1 MAAGN
6 PCYSGDSGIPLLPSS
21 TNPAGN
27 QYVRS
32 RQGDTPP
39 PAPVNPGANI
49 RLTVG
54 NCYEAD
60 VPIVNN
66 TPDASGSPRVSI
78 PRPPT
83 IDDSTPLPA
92 ATAADTIRA
101 VVDNCYNDDDGPAL
115 TPDNQIPGQNPR
127 RRIGEQDPEPEMSPG
142 DLVRQIVQNCYGP
155 DDISLTPRPPGP
167 PRPRQGEP
175 DPEPKIN
182 PGQVIRDIVDRCYPV
197 VPVPDITPDE
207 FPGVDPIIEFD
218 PVGPTDWLCELFPDL
233 AICNIFPIGPFP
245 FPDGDGPVP
254 GGDDCKRVMAGL
266 ADETV
271 AISPIPDEADQGIF
285 YVLDT
290 GEKLLCP
297 GKGRGTDDPGD
308 DGDWDKCV
316 KEAVECIFK
325 PYITGTWK
333 TPGADCSTFY
343 FRGQNSTTGEICVK
357 YCAGARVPIYE
368 YTSGAGARNVM
379 LSPISNGINGSGSF
393 LKHNLRVITTDVA
406 GNYNGGKVFCEAG
419 NKYFNSSSIQT
430 RTVSLGGASVT
441 FKCRGVLDGNEYD
454 SEWWIDSWS
463 GTLPATGTTTT
474 HTWNA
479 GKNDLTVEL
488 EVTGPGAND
497 HRYGLSS
504 TPDPGYNLVS
514 DEPAFYIL
522 EAPGE
527 GAVPLYRFYSSSVQ
541 DTLLTVNPGKP
552 DGPGEGIRAYI
563 DDNGY
568 TQGNLLGY
576 AFTDPSKAMNYLYND
591 EEVQELHGYV
601 RRGEP
606 EEVSAE
612 FNGSNQLVVSG
623 TGSIKLKVE
632 VKWDDSASSDGRPFE
647 TLSMAG
653 FSVQRSGEKG
663 SGSGYIT
670 VTGGQTYSISGINY
684 STTRKNNN
692 RTLCLGD
699 SNSSCNAQI
708 NLGDIQRSGGLGTAT
723 DHKYSTVLYAN
734 PQKPLRYDPSRLA
747 YRIATKPVSP
757 IVISYNVIKGNAGY
771 ENSWGVAITNKN
783 GDQIYWARVIEAN
796 TTRDIETTQYKIP
809 LDVLLQYPNKYIVFF
824 LIPDGN
830 GGVSSGQS
838 ISFNSQSP
846 QGYKH
851 SASTENGWVFFSYR
865 KMNPTE
871 DQGSA
876 STSKVRFN
884 GNNWQWWED
893 LLDGDDDYDDF
904 KIYYEMMQPGGDYKY
919 EGIECYVFDNPSP
932 PKVMIPIIVKEQC
945 SNPNF
950 DGIFADVT
958 MTRAGCGRPVP
969 ENEMDKFKNS
979 NIGKCDGEYL
989 TEINKTQTIKAYKSG
1004 SFALKAFG
1012 SFINAPESQDIKF
1025 RYKLQKNNVDIVN
1038 KKLDVGDWP
1047 NVGVDLATFN
1057 VAEGDEL
1064 KFVIQGPIRGPAYGN
1079 ASLGFI
1085 LMDTNDDKFEKPWNV
1100 NLITAGGAGEGAGR
1114 SNTYGTGRTSSQNT
1128 SSPDTDQGRIKKLK
1142 IALWD
1147 HREEKWTDPVTV
1159 WNNGQ
1164 VNTNG
1169 GNGQSADWDDIYY
1182 GGDDWAEFSP
1192 QNSHPGF
1199 YEGGTA
1205 DRWGH
1210 IMSTQHDA
1218 RGQWNNVY
1226 TYNNPRGRVRG
1237 IFYNTLFEHG
1247 RGLICRPAQEVDKLK
1262 RNYYH
1267 LSNSHGFN
1275 AWFAQYRSV
1284 SYGYE
1289 ASLFSDIDD
1298 YYAKGIN
1305 QGNPASHP
1313 KGTAITSGGQYSKM
1327 SFMHDYVMGEYGNK
1341 ERAIEN
1347 SNLGKI
1353 RMAFWPYSIP
1363 DQSWSGGSR
1372 YGSNIYWGCAVE
1384 VFDIIDRGEAYQVG
1398 QEFEL
1403 VWPPEQP
1410 KKPKYQNSNGSVTPY
1425 FPRDAGANVPL
1436 PKEIDVTTIGM
1447 SDRTARR
1454 YSEDRYTPREVF
1466 YQESHNRDSN
1476 IWYMCQTGGKVDR
1489 VKFKIIIDEVE

>member
-1 MAAGN
+1 MVAGN

-54 NCYEAD
+54 NCYAAD

-101 VVDNCYNDDDGPAL
+101 VVDNCYNGDGPAL
-115 TPDNQIPGQNPR
+115 SPDSPIPGQNPR
-127 RRIGEQDPEPEMSPG
+127 GRQGEPEPPPTMPPG
-142 DLVRQIVQNCYGP
+142 ELVRQIVQNCYGP
-155 DDISLTPRPPGP
+155 DQPLTPRPPGP

-175 DPEPKIN
+175 EPAPEIN
-182 PGQVIRDIVDRCYPV
+182 PGEVIRQIVDRCYPS
-197 VPVPDITPDE
+197 VPVPDVTPDE
-207 FPGVDPIIEFD
+207 FPGTQPIIDLD
-218 PVGPTDWLCELFPDL
+218 PVGPIDWLCDLFPEL
-233 AICNIFPIGPFP
+233 AICDIFPIGPIPYPPGP
-245 FPDGDGPVP
+245 FPVP
-254 GGDDCKRVMAGL
+254 GGDDCQEVMEGL
-266 ADETV
+266 AAGTV
-271 AISPIPDEADQGIF
+271 EISPQPDEAEEGIF
-285 YVLDT
+285 YIIES
-290 GEKLLCP
+290 GKKLYC
-297 GKGRGTDDPGD
+297 KSIGRGGDDPGD
-308 DGDWDKCV
+308 DGGWDKCV
-316 KEAVECIFK
+316 KDAVECIFK

-333 TPGADCSTFY
+333 TPGADCDTFY
-343 FRGQNSTTGEICVK
+343 FRGQNSTTGKICVQN
-357 YCAGARVPIYE
+357 CEGERVPIYE
-368 YTSGAGARNVM
+368 YTSGSGSSNVM
-379 LSPISNGINGSGSF
+379 LSPISNGVNGSGSF
-393 LKHNLRVITTDVA
+393 LKHNLRVVTTDIA

-419 NKYFNSSSIQT
+419 NKYFNSTSIQT
-430 RTVSLGGASVT
+430 QTVSLGGATVT
-441 FKCRGVLDGNEYD
+441 FKTRGVLDGNEYD

-463 GTLPATGTTTT
+463 GSLPSPGTKTT

-479 GKNDLTVEL
+479 GKRDLTVEL

-497 HRYGLSS
+497 HRYGLST
-504 TPDPGYNLVS
+504 TPDPGYTLVS
-514 DEPAFYIL
+514 DTPAFYIMA
-522 EAPGE
+522 APE
-527 GAVPLYRFYSSSVQ
+527 DGAVPLYRFYSSSLQ
-541 DTLLTVNPGKP
+541 DTLLTINPGKP

-563 DDNGY
+563 NQYGY
-568 TQGNLLGY
+568 TEGNLLGY
-576 AFTDPSKAMNYLYND
+576 AFKNAAKAVNYLLPN
-591 EEVQELHGYV
+591 EEVQELHEYV
-601 RRGEP
+601 RRGEA
-606 EEVSAE
+606 EEVTAE
-612 FNGSNQLVVSG
+612 FNSSNQLVV
-623 TGSIKLKVE
+623 TGSGSVKLKVE
-632 VKWDDSASSDGRPFE
+632 VKWNDNPSTAGTAFD
-647 TLSMAG
+647 TLSVAG
-653 FSVQRSGEKG
+653 FSINRSGRRG

-670 VTGGQTYSISGINY
+670 VNGGQTYTVSGIKYNAVRQNGNK
-684 STTRKNNN
+684 S
-692 RTLCLGD
+692 LCLRDGHGND
-699 SNSSCNAQI
+699 CNATVNIGARQRES
-708 NLGDIQRSGGLGTAT
+708 NALGVGT
-723 DHKYSTVLYAN
+723 DHKYSTVLQAN

-747 YRIATKPVSP
+747 YRIAANPISP
-757 IVISYNVIKGNAGY
+757 IVISYNVIKGGAGY
-771 ENSWGVAITNKN
+771 ENSWGVAIVDRDGET
-783 GDQIYWARVIEAN
+783 IHWARVIEAN
-796 TTRDIETTQYKIP
+796 TTRDIETTQFRIE
-809 LDVLLQYPNKYIVFF
+809 LSTLQQYPHKDIVFF

-830 GGVSSGQS
+830 GGVSDGQS
-838 ISFNSQSP
+838 ITFNPQSR
-846 QGYKH
+846 GYKH
-851 SASTENGWVFFSYR
+851 SASTENGWVFFSNR

-871 DQGSA
+871 SQGSA
-876 STSKVRFN
+876 STSKVKFKS
-884 GNNWQWWED
+884 NNWQWWED
-893 LLDGDDDYDDF
+893 LLNGDDDYDDF
-904 KIYYEMMQPGGDYKY
+904 KIYYEMLQPGGDYKY
-919 EGIECYVFDNPSP
+919 DGIECYVFDQPSP
-932 PKVMIPIIVKEQC
+932 EKVMMDIIVKEQC

-950 DGIFADVT
+950 DSYFADVT
-958 MTRAGCGRPVP
+958 ISRAGCGKPVP
-969 ENEMDKFKNS
+969 EHKINKFKNS
-979 NIGKCDGEYL
+979 NVGKCDGEYL
-989 TEINKTQTIKAYKSG
+989 VEVNRTQTMKAYKSA
-1004 SFALKAFG
+1004 SFKLKAFG
-1012 SFINAPESQDIKF
+1012 SFINAPESMDIKF
-1025 RYKLQKNNVDIVN
+1025 RYRLQKNNVDIVN
-1038 KKLDVGDWP
+1038 RQLDIGDWP
-1047 NVGVDLATFN
+1047 NVGVDLADFSIS
-1057 VAEGDEL
+1057 EGDEL
-1064 KFVIQGPIRGPAYGN
+1064 KFIIDGPLRGPAYGN
-1079 ASLGFI
+1079 ASVGFI
-1085 LMDTNDDKFEKPWNV
+1085 LMDTGDNKFEKPWNV
-1100 NLITAGGAGEGAGR
+1100 SLTTAGGAGEGAGR

-1147 HREEKWTDPVTV
+1147 HREDKWTDPVTV

-1164 VNTNG
+1164 VNTNN

-1192 QNSHPGF
+1192 QNSPPGF
-1199 YEGGTA
+1199 YEGGTD
-1205 DRWGH
+1205 DRWGM
-1210 IMSTQHDA
+1210 ILSTQHDA
-1218 RGQWNNVY
+1218 QGEWDNVY

-1247 RGLICRPAQEVDKLK
+1247 RGLICRPAVEVDKLK

-1289 ASLFSDIDD
+1289 ASLFADIDA

-1305 QGNPASHP
+1305 QGNQGAHP
-1313 KGTAITSGGQYSKM
+1313 KGTAITSNGQYSKM
-1327 SFMHDYVMGEYGNK
+1327 SFMHDYVVGEYGNK

-1363 DQSWSGGSR
+1363 DQWYTGGSR
-1372 YGSNIYWGCAVE
+1372 YGNNIYWGCAVE
-1384 VFDIIDRGEAYQVG
+1384 VFDIIDRGQAYQVG
-1398 QEFEL
+1398 QEFEM

-1447 SDRTARR
+1447 SDRTARKF
-1454 YSEDRYTPREVF
+1454 SEDRYTPREVF